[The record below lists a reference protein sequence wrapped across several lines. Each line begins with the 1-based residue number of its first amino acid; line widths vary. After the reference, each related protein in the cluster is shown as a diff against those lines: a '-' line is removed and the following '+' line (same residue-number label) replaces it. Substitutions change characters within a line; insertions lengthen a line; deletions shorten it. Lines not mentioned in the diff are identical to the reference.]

1 MIHLFFLLKKE
12 NSHYSINRIRLFLI
26 YKLKNRITNI
36 LIILFF
42 NNTFSNENLGKKCTL
57 SIISNISEIYNNNN

>member
-42 NNTFSNENLGKKCTL
+42 NNTFSNENLGKKMYF
-57 SIISNISEIYNNNN
+57 EYYFKYF